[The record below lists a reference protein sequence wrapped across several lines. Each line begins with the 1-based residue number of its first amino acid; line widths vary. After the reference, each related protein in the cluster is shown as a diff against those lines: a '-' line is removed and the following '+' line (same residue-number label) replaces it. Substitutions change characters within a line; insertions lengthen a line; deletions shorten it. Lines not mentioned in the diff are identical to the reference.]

1 MNILHISSV
10 SSQANGIG
18 IVLTALAE
26 EQRRLGHN
34 VKVITVQANLMDL
47 DGLFINISR
56 KDDFECLLD
65 LFRPDI
71 AVFHSIYIKEYLI
84 FSRILEKNNV
94 PYLIKLHGA
103 LSKMNYQKNR
113 FKKWLANFLFY
124 NRFIKRAQLIIYL
137 NKGEYENSIVPQ
149 INTKT
154 AIIPNGC
161 YLPSK
166 KYLCEFVDR
175 IEYLY
180 LGRIERH
187 HKALDV
193 LLSALKYLQ
202 DIGYDKKI
210 HFTFYGTG
218 EKSEMCWFKNEMKYL
233 HLIADFKGAAYGSD
247 KEFAFQHAHIFVLTS
262 RSEGMPMAVLEALS
276 YGLPCILTPQTNMTD
291 EVLKYKA
298 GWVTYLSVDSIIN
311 TIISSIV
318 DYNENHMI
326 YNQQAL
332 SLASTFDWNKIT
344 RKSIDLYLQIIHSY
358 RE

>member
-1 MNILHISSV
+1 
-10 SSQANGIG
+10 
-18 IVLTALAE
+18 
-26 EQRRLGHN
+26 
-34 VKVITVQANLMDL
+34 
-47 DGLFINISR
+47 
-56 KDDFECLLD
+56 
-65 LFRPDI
+65 
-71 AVFHSIYIKEYLI
+71 
-84 FSRILEKNNV
+84 
-94 PYLIKLHGA
+94 
-103 LSKMNYQKNR
+103 
-113 FKKWLANFLFY
+113 
-124 NRFIKRAQLIIYL
+124 
-137 NKGEYENSIVPQ
+137 
-149 INTKT
+149 
-154 AIIPNGC
+154 
-161 YLPSK
+161 
-166 KYLCEFVDR
+166 
-175 IEYLY
+175 
-180 LGRIERH
+180 
-187 HKALDV
+187 
-193 LLSALKYLQ
+193 
-202 DIGYDKKI
+202 
-210 HFTFYGTG
+210 
-218 EKSEMCWFKNEMKYL
+218 MKYL